1 MKINY
6 FKDTDTLYLEL
17 DNKQSVE
24 SSEIS
29 PGIVFDY
36 DENNKIVGIE
46 IDHAST
52 VVNLGALPISKSIS

>member
-17 DNKQSVE
+17 DPKDSVE
-24 SSEIS
+24 SAEIS

-36 DENNKIVGIE
+36 DENKKIVGIE
-46 IDHAST
+46 IDRASNY
-52 VVNLGALPISKSIS
+52 VNLGALSLSKSHS

>member
-17 DNKQSVE
+17 DPKDSVE
-24 SSEIS
+24 SAEIS

-36 DENNKIVGIE
+36 DENKKIVGIE
-46 IDHAST
+46 IDHASNH
-52 VVNLGALPISKSIS
+52 VNLGALSLSKSHS